1 MSLGAAD
8 VGAGAGPP
16 GQHAGAVDNWPVA
29 IIGSGVVGTDL
40 MSRIGNGDGRLRVS
54 AMVGTNR
61 TVTAWPGR
69 PPQGSRPAQVG
80 LTGC

>member
-16 GQHAGAVDNWPVA
+16 GQHPGAVDNWPVA

-40 MSRIGNGDGRLRVS
+40 MSRIGNGDRRLRVS
-54 AMVGTNR
+54 AMVGTNPHC
-61 TVTAWPGR
+61 AWPGR